1 MKYQALL
8 LVIILLFSV
17 WVLQVSDAGQDALSE
32 RGPVLLGSAQ
42 DVVHTPETGAQT
54 GTEKDVSSSLQQN
67 EIPASVLAGSSQ
79 SVLSSSDAVAQS
91 FIETRV
97 PITQECVVADASI
110 FLVKNLSTEEV
121 IFERNSYNRWPIASV
136 TKLMSALVVSERMNL
151 ADTLFVTQ
159 EARDAVGEYYSFEVG
174 DQYSVQ
180 DLLRAML
187 VFSSNDAAYALAD
200 TLNREAFDDFM
211 NAKAKEIG
219 MSQTSFFEPSGL
231 SYLNQ
236 STASDVYLLLRYLSH
251 IHPSLLDITRMQS
264 VILTEL
270 ESGKKKT
277 FQNIDFFAGQKEF
290 LGGKTGY
297 IEESGGNL
305 VTIFQKGDTMYFVAV
320 LGSDDRF
327 GDVENLYRCLGE

>member
-1 MKYQALL
+1 MKYQAFL
-8 LVIILLFSV
+8 LVIILLVSV
-17 WVLQVSDAGQDALSE
+17 SVLRVSDAGQDTLSD

-42 DVVHTPETGAQT
+42 TLTHSLEVDIQTSTQKDIFSSPEQNDPPATALAH
-54 GTEKDVSSSLQQN
+54 SS
-67 EIPASVLAGSSQ
+67 ER
-79 SVLSSSDAVAQS
+79 VLSSGDAVAQS

-97 PITQECVVADASI
+97 PTTQECVVADASV

-136 TKLMSALVVSERMNL
+136 TKLMSALVVSERLNMDN
-151 ADTLFVTQ
+151 TFFVTQ
-159 EARDAVGEYYSFEVG
+159 EAHEAVGEYYSFGVG
-174 DQYSVQ
+174 ERYSVQ

-187 VFSSNDAAYALAD
+187 VFSSNDAAYVLAD
-200 TLNREAFDDFM
+200 ALGREAFVDFM

-251 IHPSLLDITRMQS
+251 MYPSLLDITRMQS
-264 VILTEL
+264 TALTEL
-270 ESGKKKT
+270 ESGKKKI
-277 FQNIDFFAGQKEF
+277 FQNIDFFAGQKDF

-305 VTIFQKGDTMYFVAV
+305 VTIFQKDGTMYFVAV
-320 LGSDDRF
+320 LGSDNRF
-327 GDVENLYRCLGE
+327 GDVENLYNCLGQ